1 MTEQD
6 PDYALLT
13 EIAVAYYDQEQT
25 QEEIAQ
31 RFGISRIKVGRL
43 LKKARQEGIVEISV
57 KYHPVFSSQIEQ
69 QFISHFGIKRALIAL
84 DHHDEDEQ
92 RQQVAALV
100 SNYLAGIL
108 KNDMT
113 VTVGQGRN
121 VAAVANHVGIFPER
135 HCRFIC
141 GIGGTKRDNQLIDAD
156 HISRNLA
163 RKFNGFSETLY
174 APAYV
179 ETPELRANVGIGN
192 SGATVGP
199 FVAGHNTGFGNSG
212 SLNTGMGNA
221 GGVNTGFGNGGAINL
236 GFGNSGQLNA
246 GSFNAGSINTGNFNS
261 GQGNT
266 GDFNAGVRNTGWSN
280 SGLTNTG
287 AFNAGSL
294 NTGFGAVGTGSGPNS
309 GFGNAGT
316 NNSGF
321 FNTGVGSSGF
331 QNGGSNNSGLQNA
344 VGTVIAAGFGNT
356 GAQTVGIANSGV
368 LNSGFFNSGVHNS
381 GGFNSEN
388 QRSGFGN

>member
-1 MTEQD
+1 MIEQD
-6 PDYALLT
+6 SDYALLT

-25 QEEIAQ
+25 QEEIAK

-100 SNYLAGIL
+100 SNYLAGVL

-121 VAAVANHVGIFPER
+121 VAAVANHVGVFPER
-135 HCRFIC
+135 NCRFIC

-179 ETPELRANVGIGN
+179 ETPELRAAFMQNRLIKATLEQASKADVAIIGLGDMNEN
-192 SGATVGP
+192 SFMVQLGWFTPQEIATARQEQG
-199 FVAGHNTGFGNSG
+199 GGRS
-212 SLNTGMGNA
+212 
-221 GGVNTGFGNGGAINL
+221 GGVQLFNIQGKPVDTVMNDRVIGLSLEQLRAIPCVIAIASESTKATAILGAL
-236 GFGNSGQLNA
+236 
-246 GSFNAGSINTGNFNS
+246 
-261 GQGNT
+261 
-266 GDFNAGVRNTGWSN
+266 R
-280 SGLTNTG
+280 
-287 AFNAGSL
+287 
-294 NTGFGAVGTGSGPNS
+294 
-309 GFGNAGT
+309 
-316 NNSGF
+316 
-321 FNTGVGSSGF
+321 TGVIDVLATSA
-331 QNGGSNNSGLQNA
+331 SNARS
-344 VGTVIAAGFGNT
+344 VINMQKA
-356 GAQTVGIANSGV
+356 
-368 LNSGFFNSGVHNS
+368 L
-381 GGFNSEN
+381 
-388 QRSGFGN
+388 

>member
-6 PDYALLT
+6 SDYALLT

-25 QEEIAQ
+25 QEEIAK

-43 LKKARQEGIVEISV
+43 LKKARHEGIVEISV

-108 KNDMT
+108 KSDMT

-135 HCRFIC
+135 NCRFIC

-163 RKFNGFSETLY
+163 CKFNGFSETLY

-179 ETPELRANVGIGN
+179 ETPELRSAFMQNRLIKATLEQASKADVAIIGLGDMNENSFMVQLGWFSPQEIATARQEQGVVGDL
-192 SGATVGP
+192 
-199 FVAGHNTGFGNSG
+199 AGYS
-212 SLNTGMGNA
+212 
-221 GGVNTGFGNGGAINL
+221 
-236 GFGNSGQLNA
+236 
-246 GSFNAGSINTGNFNS
+246 
-261 GQGNT
+261 
-266 GDFNAGVRNTGWSN
+266 
-280 SGLTNTG
+280 
-287 AFNAGSL
+287 
-294 NTGFGAVGTGSGPNS
+294 
-309 GFGNAGT
+309 
-316 NNSGF
+316 F
-321 FNTGVGSSGF
+321 FNIQGKPVDTVMNDRVIGLSLEQLRAIPCVIAIASESTKATAILGALRTGVIDVLATSA
-331 QNGGSNNSGLQNA
+331 SNARA
-344 VGTVIAAGFGNT
+344 VINMQKA
-356 GAQTVGIANSGV
+356 
-368 LNSGFFNSGVHNS
+368 L
-381 GGFNSEN
+381 
-388 QRSGFGN
+388 